1 MYIKSVHLKKRQV
14 RLRTQFEKRRP
25 LKSSKIRLTSVLS
38 DLSAFAEVFD
48 VSHTSACKGDWI
60 GVILAWMPRPRR

>member
-14 RLRTQFEKRRP
+14 RLQTQFEKRCP
-25 LKSSKIRLTSVLS
+25 LKSSEIRSVPQFRCLR
-38 DLSAFAEVFD
+38 AFAEVFD